1 MPGTLTN
8 AFYTYVISFS
18 LQQKLYGTCIVII
31 PISDE
36 ETEAAPSWLKAN
48 DWGCASRVPTVC
60 ATNVRRI

>member
-18 LQQKLYGTCIVII
+18 LQQKLCGTCTVTI

-36 ETEAAPSWLKAN
+36 ETEAALSWLKAN
-48 DWGCASRVPTVC
+48 D
-60 ATNVRRI
+60 